1 MVYTDSAIEAESV
14 FLPFFMSSCYQVLQ
28 VQQFFVD
35 WKPTPIDRRDM
46 VLQVQQFYI
55 DLKSLQLGNIHMLYF
70 H

>member
-28 VQQFFVD
+28 VQQFSAA
-35 WKPTPIDRRDM
+35 
-46 VLQVQQFYI
+46 
-55 DLKSLQLGNIHMLYF
+55 LKSLQLGNIPMLYF